1 VTARIRK
8 PFLFLF
14 ILFVGLG
21 IYYPAIFNS
30 TFSIDDMDMIRRM
43 EGQEFSLSK
52 LFLPRSS
59 FYYRPILILSF
70 WVDKWLWDF
79 QPSFALLENV
89 LLHCCNALLIFVI
102 TQKVSAHLKNAVTIA
117 FGASLLFIVHPIAT
131 ESVNWMSGRTD
142 LLATMFV
149 LLSVV
154 LLLKALE
161 SGAYSVLIL
170 SLGVFVAGIFSKEI
184 VCTFFPAALFLIWI
198 YRPRFPGHGFA
209 STWKPMT
216 LYASPVV
223 LVLGGYVLWRAVKF
237 DHHARGF
244 SHLLERIPY
253 EGVDFFRVAFKVFG
267 FYCKKLIL
275 PLPLNF
281 SIIKVDD
288 LYALLGVIIFAVW
301 IYLLWKRPAQS
312 VFLLISLF
320 LISPAIVI
328 ALTGIAW
335 TPLAERYIYL
345 PTAFFVITVSLGI
358 AKLHLKHYW
367 RNGIALL
374 LVLWVGSSAVAS
386 TQRSML
392 WQDKKALYADT
403 LRKSPDFNKL
413 RNEYGLQL
421 QNDNMT
427 SAARTQFQEAT
438 GDNGTD
444 LGVINEARLLMMQDD
459 HEGARDLLVAHY
471 PDIKSMQLSALKMLG
486 YIEVRRL
493 GSFKE
498 GSKQQKLILDDLY
511 AIYARLYEKSRD
523 PFYYY
528 RIGQIALGQDDK
540 EKAQRFF
547 AQAYRLSGS
556 NTHYKEVAGVLA
568 EKLKRETE

>member
-1 VTARIRK
+1 MTARVRK

-30 TFSIDDMDMIRRM
+30 TFSIDDLDMIRRM
-43 EGQEFSLSK
+43 EGQEFSWSK

-70 WVDKWLWDF
+70 WIDKWFWDF

-102 TQKVSAHLKNAVTIA
+102 TEKVSAHLKNSVTIA

-170 SLGVFVAGIFSKEI
+170 SLSVFVAGVCSKEI
-184 VCTFFPAALFLIWI
+184 VSSFFPAALFLIWI
-198 YRPRFPGHGFA
+198 YRPRFPGRGFA
-209 STWKPMT
+209 NTWKPLT
-216 LYASPVV
+216 LYAAPVV
-223 LVLGGYVLWRAVKF
+223 LALGGYVLWRAVKF
-237 DHHARGF
+237 DHHARGL

-253 EGVDFFRVAFKVFG
+253 EGLDFFRVVFKVFG
-267 FYCKKLIL
+267 FYSKKLII

-281 SIIKVDD
+281 AIIKVDD
-288 LYALLGVIIFAVW
+288 VYVVLGVILFAAW
-301 IYLLWKRPAQS
+301 LYLLWKRPSQS
-312 VFLLISLF
+312 AFLLISLF

-335 TPLAERYIYL
+335 TPIAERYIYL
-345 PTAFFVITVSLGI
+345 PTAFFVIAVSLGV
-358 AKLHLKHYW
+358 AQLNLTPSW
-367 RNGIALL
+367 RTGIAVI
-374 LVLWVGSSAVAS
+374 LVFWVGGSAVAS
-386 TQRSML
+386 TQRSVL
-392 WQDKKALYADT
+392 WQDKTALYADT

-421 QNDNMT
+421 QKDNLT
-427 SAARTQFQEAT
+427 SAARAQFQEAT
-438 GDNGTD
+438 GDHGTYY
-444 LGVINEARLLMMQDD
+444 GEVNEARLLLMQDD
-459 HEGARDLLVAHY
+459 PEGARNLLVSRY
-471 PDIKSMQLSALKMLG
+471 PDIERMKTPVLKMLAH
-486 YIEVRRL
+486 IEVRRL
-493 GSFKE
+493 GLFKE
-498 GSKQQKLILDDLY
+498 DTAQQQLILADLY
-511 AIYARLYEKSRD
+511 TIYARLYTKSQD
-523 PFYYY
+523 PFYCY
-528 RIGQIALGQDDK
+528 RVGQIALGQNDK
-540 EKAQRFF
+540 QQAQVFF
-547 AQAYRLSGS
+547 AQAYRLAGT

-568 EKLKRETE
+568 EKLKQETE